1 MTDRESA
8 PPVSIARQQSPNLAA
23 RLRTWQ
29 ATGDPAALWPGT
41 SRRGREE
48 AHRRLA
54 RAAAAVL
61 AGEAPP
67 GDLAVDRHIS
77 VREWSAAAYQA
88 GMGALIGYWIERG
101 TLQADD
107 ACRRLFAEHLDHGR
121 RRAQRLLAA
130 FATIHDA
137 LSAEGIEPVIL
148 KTLHTW
154 SYFPE
159 PGTRPCTD
167 IDLLVRPTELA
178 RTACALQKAGLRE
191 IRSTSRPWR
200 SEWQDA
206 AARGELHSLDLDHA
220 DNPWTLDLHIALE
233 RFYFRGVWA
242 RFGDAAFRYRA
253 FHHLAGRR
261 VAVLAH
267 PLLAAFLAVHAGYGM
282 DTVRLVRIVELVLVL
297 RRDAATAALDWDAL
311 GELLRSSE
319 TARFAWPALE
329 LAERLAPGTVALA
342 VLRTLGHR
350 TTARMRRVT
359 DQVFQSGI
367 HLSRRSLDEKLMWA
381 KGPRELLLNL
391 SELALP
397 TGTATPLDLIRQYV
411 RRAHL
416 WHRGQMSYRAGP

>member
-1 MTDRESA
+1 MTDRQGA
-8 PPVSIARQQSPNLAA
+8 PPVQIARQQSPDLAA
-23 RLRTWQ
+23 RLRAWQ
-29 ATGDPAALWPGT
+29 TTGDPAALWPGT
-41 SRRGREE
+41 SSRGRHE

-67 GDLAVDRHIS
+67 CELAVDRQIS
-77 VREWSAAAYQA
+77 AGEWSAAAYQA

-121 RRAQRLLAA
+121 RRAQRLLTA
-130 FATIHDA
+130 FTTIHDA
-137 LSAEGIEPVIL
+137 LSAEGIEPAIL

-159 PGTRPCTD
+159 PGTRPCAD
-167 IDLLVRPTELA
+167 IDLLVRPAELA
-178 RTACALQKAGLRE
+178 RAAGALQKAGFRE
-191 IRSTSRPWR
+191 IRSTSRPRR
-200 SEWQDA
+200 SEWEEA
-206 AARGELHSLDLDHA
+206 SARGELHSLDLDHA
-220 DNPWTLDLHIALE
+220 DDPWTLDLHIALE

-242 RFGDAAFRYRA
+242 RFGDAAFQHRA
-253 FHHLAGRR
+253 FHQVAGRR

-297 RRDAATAALDWDAL
+297 RRDATTRSLDWDAL
-311 GELLRSSE
+311 AMLLHSSE

-329 LAERLAPGTVALA
+329 LAERLAPGTVEPA
-342 VLRTLGHR
+342 VLHALGR
-350 TTARMRRVT
+350 QTTPRMRRVT
-359 DQVFQSGI
+359 DQVFRAGI
-367 HLSRRSLDEKLMWA
+367 HLPRRSLDEKLMWA
-381 KGPRELLLNL
+381 KGPWELLLNL

-397 TGTATPLDLIRQYV
+397 TGTATPLDLLRQYG

-416 WHRGQMSYRAGP
+416 WHGGRMSCRAGP

>member
-1 MTDRESA
+1 MSDRRGAA
-8 PPVSIARQQSPNLAA
+8 PRRTGREEADLAA
-23 RLRTWQ
+23 RLRAWQ

-41 SRRGREE
+41 SAAGRHE

-67 GDLAVDRHIS
+67 CELAADSRVS
-77 VREWSAAAYQA
+77 TGEWSAAAYQA

-130 FATIHDA
+130 FTAIHDA
-137 LSAEGIEPVIL
+137 LRAEGIEPAIL

-159 PGTRPCTD
+159 PGTRPCAD
-167 IDLLVRPTELA
+167 IDLLIRPAEVPAA
-178 RTACALQKAGLRE
+178 RRALRE
-191 IRSTSRPWR
+191 AGFHETRSTSRPWR
-200 SEWQDA
+200 SEWQPA
-206 AARGELHSLDLDHA
+206 APQDLHSLDLDHA
-220 DNPWTLDLHIALE
+220 DNPWSLDLHCALE
-233 RFYFRGVWA
+233 RFYCRGVWA
-242 RFGDAAFRYRA
+242 RFGDAAFHYRTS
-253 FHHLAGRR
+253 HHVAGRK
-261 VAVLAH
+261 VAVLAQ

-297 RRDAATAALDWDAL
+297 RRDAATKALDWEAL
-311 GELLRSSE
+311 GTLLRASR

-329 LAERLAPGTVALA
+329 LAERLAPGTVEPA
-342 VLRTLGHR
+342 VLRTLARH

-359 DQVFQSGI
+359 DQVFRAGI
-367 HLSRRSLDEKLMWA
+367 HLPRRSLDEKLMWA
-381 KGPRELLLNL
+381 KGPRELLCNL
-391 SELALP
+391 SELVVP
-397 TGTATPLDLIRQYV
+397 TGTATPLDLARQYV
-411 RRAHL
+411 RRVHL